1 MSSTNE
7 KNKMGLKGRDTL
19 SMFKKVKIPDFDN
32 KPVHFEGAA
41 DIEYPQSRNPNLPK
55 NFYTGLI
62 VGGTGTGKTFS
73 CCKLLKYYE
82 RFKIYNGKGETVPQ
96 RIILMSPSIKSNP
109 IFNSL
114 KNLDDS
120 DKITNYS
127 DERLQEVL
135 DDIEKVKQEA
145 LKYQRDYELYLKFTK
160 IKSLSEL
167 SIDELLSLY
176 SSDFEPPEKPR
187 FIIPPINYLILDDL
201 LNSDAYKSTGKSLIN
216 NLAVRNRHL
225 GINLFILAQS
235 CNQIP
240 KCIRSQARLL
250 FLYRYNSKNIIDDLY
265 EIVSNTLTPEQFKD
279 IYLSATEK
287 KHNFLTIDNTGKKL
301 IFKQNLDHLIMLD
314 DLEKA

>member
-1 MSSTNE
+1 MTSADE
-7 KNKMGLKGRDTL
+7 ILKQGSKGPAL
-19 SMFKKVKIPDFDN
+19 SHFTKVKIPDFDN
-32 KPVHFEGAA
+32 KPVHF
-41 DIEYPQSRNPNLPK
+41 DNNIDYPQSKNGNLPK
-55 NFYTGLI
+55 NFYTALI
-62 VGGTGTGKTFS
+62 IGGTGTGKTFA

-82 RFKIYNGKGETVPQ
+82 RFKIYNSKGQIVPQ

-127 DERLQEVL
+127 DSKLQEVL
-135 DDIEKVKQEA
+135 DDIEQVKQDA
-145 LKYQRDYELYLKFTK
+145 IKYQKDYSLYEKFTK

-176 SSDFEPPEKPR
+176 SFNFEEPEQPR
-187 FIIPPINYLILDDL
+187 FVIPPCNFLILDDL

-235 CNQIP
+235 APQIP

-250 FLYRYNSKNIIDDLY
+250 FLYRYNSKNIIEDLF
-265 EIVSNTLTPEQFKD
+265 EIVSNVLTPEQFKE
-279 IYLSATEK
+279 IYLNATSNK
-287 KHNFLTIDNTGKKL
+287 WNFLTIDNTGKDL
-301 IFKQNLDHLIMLD
+301 VFKQNLDHLIMLNNP
-314 DLEKA
+314 